1 MLLMAS
7 RLFGGELDSTG
18 RVEVSVA
25 CPGFQEAWLNTWNNV
40 TCQSEPGNGCL
51 IRQPADWV
59 LPARLNRRKTAGLPA
74 ASGMVTP
81 PGHPAILAVRNRV
94 ASGPIGENQKSD
106 YARRGRH

>member
-1 MLLMAS
+1 MVLMAS

-40 TCQSEPGNGCL
+40 TCQSESGIGCL
-51 IRQPADWV
+51 IRQPAVRV
-59 LPARLNRRKTAGLPA
+59 LPARFARRKTAGLPA

-81 PGHPAILAVRNRV
+81 PGHLVILAVRNRV